1 LLVTNSIQRHQGP
14 AGPATSKN
22 PVLEPDQFDQYIAG
36 KGLKPLRRAQVS
48 TLQLNIGLRCN
59 LACHHCHVES
69 GPKRTERLDRRGIER
84 IIELLELNPDVTT
97 LDITG
102 GAPELHPDFRDL
114 VRAARS
120 LGRKVIDRCNLTI
133 LFEPGQED
141 TAFFL
146 AEQGV
151 DIVAS
156 LPCYSLKNV
165 EQQRGRGVFDGSIRA
180 LRELNAFGYGSSE
193 GSSEGQPESALQL
206 DLIYNPVGAFLPPPQ
221 ASLEAEYRFELESQF
236 GIVFDRLLTI
246 TNMPIKRF
254 AHELLREGQYE
265 AYMGLLVNHFN
276 ADNVDS
282 LMCRRLINVG
292 HDGTLYDCDFNQAL
306 ELLPPG
312 PRRTIFDIDD
322 FGELEGNR
330 ISTAP
335 HCFGCTSGTGSSCGG
350 ALS

>member
-1 LLVTNSIQRHQGP
+1 LLV
-14 AGPATSKN
+14 AD
-22 PVLEPDQFDQYIAG
+22 LERRKPEQDFSELASNRFDAQLASV
-36 KGLKPLRRAQVS
+36 GLAPLRRARVS
-48 TLQLNIGLRCN
+48 ALQLNIGLRCN

-69 GPKRTERLDRRGIER
+69 GPKRTEQMDRRGCQR
-84 IIELLELNPDVTT
+84 ILELLEQNPDVRT

-114 VRAARS
+114 VRGARS
-120 LGRKVIDRCNLTI
+120 LGRRVIDRCNLTI

-141 TAFFL
+141 TDAFL

-165 EQQRGRGVFDGSIRA
+165 EKQRGRGVFDGSIEA
-180 LRELNAFGYGSSE
+180 LKRLNALGYGRRDS
-193 GSSEGQPESALQL
+193 GLQL
-206 DLIYNPVGAFLPPPQ
+206 DLIYNPVGAFLPPSQ
-221 ASLEAEYRFELESQF
+221 ESLEAEYRFELGRQF
-236 GIVFDRLLTI
+236 GIVFNRLLTI

-254 AHELLREGQYE
+254 AHELHRAGEYE

-276 ADNVDS
+276 VDNVER
-282 LMCRRLINVG
+282 LMCRSLVSVG
-292 HDGTLYDCDFNQAL
+292 HDGTLYDCDFNHAL
-306 ELLPPG
+306 EILPPG

-322 FGELEGNR
+322 LGELDDNR
-330 ISTAP
+330 ISTGA
-335 HCFGCTSGTGSSCGG
+335 HCFGCTSGTGSSCDG